1 MICTLVVY
9 VQVHVHNYTYLVY
22 MLSYTCTM
30 CKNIPFDSLN
40 TSFGALIG
48 CKSEPSRLP
57 VITEVSVEKS
67 RVAFSEPA
75 EVTVHVHM
83 YYVMPM

>member
-1 MICTLVVY
+1 
-9 VQVHVHNYTYLVY
+9 
-22 MLSYTCTM
+22 M

-48 CKSEPSRLP
+48 CKSEPSRPP

-75 EVTVHVHM
+75 EVTVHVHVHTYM